1 VPAAQGKFAGD
12 YLSVMPF
19 GLPDQPSP
27 FIGRNE
33 ELNALASHLLSE
45 PRSDTAKQALVL
57 GPVGVGKTALVT
69 EFTNRHVTEFPG
81 GIHYMPS
88 FSTEFDAPDDA
99 MRAAEIVADHFEPRS
114 RALVI
119 IEEAS
124 QGDPRSVGAFVQ
136 TIRRKRPGG
145 QVILTSQI
153 PLVMPED
160 WLTLSLGG
168 LHNADLKTLLDHP
181 GLGGEDIQMLLS
193 HVNGNPLLGKTLAN
207 LALQGEG
214 VEQLLAR
221 LGPATY
227 PGLVGPTGRPLDP
240 SGQPSEAVDAGL
252 RAMNIDLL
260 QLLKE
265 DPDRVHALSPRQ
277 FEEFVAALYEK
288 HGFEVELTP
297 PSKDGGL
304 DLYAVRYEPYGKV
317 LTIVECKRN
326 APDRPVG
333 VEIVRSLYGAVED
346 KGASIGVLA
355 TSSSFTAGAKKLQE
369 KHKFRLALQDWFRL
383 QDMLSADPFGG
394 S

>member
-1 VPAAQGKFAGD
+1 M
-12 YLSVMPF
+12 LS
-19 GLPDQPSP
+19 GLPDQPVP
-27 FIGRNE
+27 FVGRE
-33 ELNALASHLLSE
+33 QELDALASHLLSE
-45 PRSDTAKQALVL
+45 SRPDGAGRALVQ

-81 GIHYMPS
+81 GIHYLPS
-88 FSTEFDAPDDA
+88 FSTEFDTTDDA
-99 MRAAEIVADHFEPRS
+99 MRAAEITADHFEPHS
-114 RALVI
+114 RALVVV
-119 IEEAS
+119 EEAS
-124 QGDPRSVGAFVQ
+124 QGDPHGVGAFVQ
-136 TIRRKRPGG
+136 TLRRKRPRG

-160 WLTLSLGG
+160 WLTLTLEG
-168 LHNADLKTLLDHP
+168 LPNADLGTLLDHP
-181 GLGGEDIQMLLS
+181 DLGGEDLQMLLS
-193 HVNGNPLLGKTLAN
+193 HVDGNPLLAKTIAN

-227 PGLVGPTGRPLDP
+227 PGLLGPDGRPLDP
-240 SGQPSEAVDAGL
+240 SSPPPESVDARL
-252 RAMNIDLL
+252 RATNVDLL
-260 QLLKE
+260 ELVKE

-288 HGFEVELTP
+288 HGFEVELTA
-297 PSKDGGL
+297 PSRDGGL

-333 VEIVRSLYGAVED
+333 VELVRSLYGAVED

-355 TSSSFTAGAKKLQE
+355 TSSSFTAGAEKLQE
-369 KHKFRLALQDWFRL
+369 KHKFRLALQDWFGL
-383 QDMLSADPFGG
+383 QDMLGVGG
-394 S
+394 